1 MLMAIGLSPGVM
13 TVKSN
18 HSAAAE
24 SPPAMVG
31 TGDLELSPGLIGAVK
46 PVKSHHLKLWQLR

>member
-1 MLMAIGLSPGVM
+1 MLMAIGLSPGVR
-13 TVKSN
+13 TVKSS

-31 TGDLELSPGLIGAVK
+31 TGDLELSPGLIGGAK
-46 PVKSHHLKLWQLR
+46 LVKSHHLKL